1 MAQYP
6 SLKKPIKFT
15 HPLYR
20 DKLFYLI
27 QSTALTST
35 RRAENVP
42 DEPQITLHKNL
53 NSFADSTRSA
63 QLSSTRLVLSPP
75 LSLFRF
81 LYDIVFNVFLFVFG
95 TVNLET

>member
-63 QLSSTRLVLSPP
+63 QLSSALLGWFFLHHYPSFDFFMISF
-75 LSLFRF
+75 LMFFYLF
-81 LYDIVFNVFLFVFG
+81 
-95 TVNLET
+95 LEQ